1 MNANPAASGRHFR
14 ALRPRRFRSIRQSPL
29 AAWHFVAVLTAFVT
43 GCSWFTDFKQQPKI
57 DPWESIAD
65 TVPPRGNPQNSVPV
79 YGTAAPGYEFSR
91 TPLPGTIDS
100 MSGIPN
106 PVAPDARSLN
116 NGRIN
121 FQINCAVCHG
131 PLGHGDGPATK
142 FGMVPMPLISDHAK
156 GLSDGY
162 IFGMIRNGR
171 GLMPTYNRIEEPDR
185 WDIVNY
191 VRSLQGKYGT
201 APDTT
206 HGRPGENG
214 TTVPGPSISAPT
226 RPAPYYHYIYP
237 QAGVRPGGAAPAPA
251 VGTANAAPNAAPGR
265 DSAATGR
272 APDSTNQR
280 RRP

>member
-1 MNANPAASGRHFR
+1 MSADRRGTYVARGSGRAAR
-14 ALRPRRFRSIRQSPL
+14 ERSAGHPARLTRHTVL
-29 AAWHFVAVLTAFVT
+29 ATLVLTA
-43 GCSWFTDFKQQPKI
+43 GCSWFTDFKEQPKI
-57 DPWESIAD
+57 DPWETVSD
-65 TVPPRGNPQNSVPV
+65 TIPYRGNPQNSVPV
-79 YGTAAPGYEFSR
+79 YGTAAPGYEYGR

-156 GLSDGY
+156 GLTDGY

-237 QAGVRPGGAAPAPA
+237 QAGAPATGALAATAPA
-251 VGTANAAPNAAPGR
+251 AAPNAVPSR
-265 DSAATGR
+265 DTAAARR
-272 APDSTNQR
+272 ASDSTNQR

>member
-1 MNANPAASGRHFR
+1 VSADRVTRAAWRGARHFGSSR
-14 ALRPRRFRSIRQSPL
+14 AKRGICFSLSALVFS
-29 AAWHFVAVLTAFVT
+29 TA

-57 DPWESIAD
+57 DPWESVAD
-65 TVPPRGNPQNSVPV
+65 TIPPRGNPQNSVPV
-79 YGTAAPGYEFSR
+79 YGTAAPGYEYSR

-121 FQINCAVCHG
+121 FQFNCAVCHG

-191 VRSLQGKYGT
+191 VRELQGKYGT
-201 APDTT
+201 APDTA

-237 QAGVRPGGAAPAPA
+237 QAGAPANGAAP
-251 VGTANAAPNAAPGR
+251 VSAAPNAGATR
-265 DSAATGR
+265 DTAAGR
-272 APDSTNQR
+272 ATDSTNQR